1 MFLWYPERFNWETKR
16 LLNFVDEDEDAKID
30 AVQSQILKK
39 EANIYYYMFVLRN
52 AIQIDW

>member
-52 AIQIDW
+52 AIQID